1 MSDWFRRIA
10 KPPQESPP
18 LCAIQTPPLKASSS
32 KNSHYANIWYRR
44 RVYDADFHIRPQ
56 DCISLTVSN
65 DTPPTPFHLTRLW
78 EWFGSHPRLLF
89 FLCAIF
95 CLWSTKLTFTV
106 KLAEFFLHVYEIPRW
121 IEQAS
126 TEHHVYAESLGNIS
140 ECLRTKARSLE
151 DKMLDKILIDA
162 SKAIDTLERNQPK
175 LVAAE
180 VEISQCLKALTG
192 LAIPQ
197 ETQNVSICSTQ
208 LANGLFRAVESDDN
222 AAIHLEKLIL
232 KGKLSRM
239 TQFVASQISQ
249 LKNLTRPNAL
259 PIASRI
265 TETLA
270 EVVGTIATDVK
281 SLEASITQWM
291 LKYGNL
297 TNASI
302 RQLQVLHLASSN
314 AIRIDPIQ
322 SKMISETKT
331 LQKPL
336 KKLWNTTWQYIS
348 SPARII
354 LQDSMSTIH
363 QIQDKLL
370 EDVYVID
377 ESVKVSKLKLL
388 YETRAFSNE
397 WNKFVNNWMS
407 GWEELTHQIK
417 SLSSALSDRTHRHT
431 QSGSMPKH
439 SLVKRLARR
448 QPPTKVAVDTRG
460 SDANDWFSTTL
471 DWMHHIRL
479 SLLTSK
485 GNPNSQMKLL
495 YSYLNMFDTAG
506 NIYLIL
512 AVGVKLY
519 CGIYTPMTT
528 LDVRDMS
535 KFSEESNL
543 SRRLPCRHKF
553 ARYCYKLIV
562 YVPIYLK
569 AVIKRAGYLLL
580 LVLITALLYSWKVSW
595 YEGCVR
601 SSESKVRWADFLQD
615 SWASSM
621 FGTIGSVSKQLEESE
636 DAVVTFYLRTCRNLQ
651 RYELEPFAENQNA
664 RREAVL
670 DQQKKSLELV
680 NAFEACVDTLEPLS
694 NTNFSTCEP
703 KFLQLDVLNQNWC
716 QPISHQQITQTFKS
730 CSNLTIRDVERQ
742 YVCTLERVVYLTMA
756 SYWFTFSVMIT
767 ARFVAHTL
775 LRIFGL
781 CWWEDLN
788 DGRIQC
794 LAFCNR
800 DGSLDNVN
808 FVMKRIRGHLKR
820 VYFEIRLRLMLLLFA
835 VLIACYN
842 TFLLF
847 STL

>member
-1 MSDWFRRIA
+1 MFA
-10 KPPQESPP
+10 HN
-18 LCAIQTPPLKASSS
+18 TLK
-32 KNSHYANIWYRR
+32 
-44 RVYDADFHIRPQ
+44 
-56 DCISLTVSN
+56 
-65 DTPPTPFHLTRLW
+65 
-78 EWFGSHPRLLF
+78 
-89 FLCAIF
+89 
-95 CLWSTKLTFTV
+95 
-106 KLAEFFLHVYEIPRW
+106 
-121 IEQAS
+121 
-126 TEHHVYAESLGNIS
+126 
-140 ECLRTKARSLE
+140 
-151 DKMLDKILIDA
+151 LDLICD
-162 SKAIDTLERNQPK
+162 S
-175 LVAAE
+175 VG
-180 VEISQCLKALTG
+180 LKALTG

-535 KFSEESNL
+535 KFSEEVRRRHCHFYGLIRSTSLHSVEPLTQASMSTQICSILLQIDCIRSNIPQSCHQASWIPASSCSHHSFAL
-543 SRRLPCRHKF
+543 LVEGELVRRLRS
-553 ARYCYKLIV
+553 IV
-562 YVPIYLK
+562 RI
-569 AVIKRAGYLLL
+569 
-580 LVLITALLYSWKVSW
+580 
-595 YEGCVR
+595 EGP
-601 SSESKVRWADFLQD
+601 
-615 SWASSM
+615 M
-621 FGTIGSVSKQLEESE
+621 G
-636 DAVVTFYLRTCRNLQ
+636 
-651 RYELEPFAENQNA
+651 
-664 RREAVL
+664 
-670 DQQKKSLELV
+670 
-680 NAFEACVDTLEPLS
+680 
-694 NTNFSTCEP
+694 
-703 KFLQLDVLNQNWC
+703 
-716 QPISHQQITQTFKS
+716 
-730 CSNLTIRDVERQ
+730 
-742 YVCTLERVVYLTMA
+742 
-756 SYWFTFSVMIT
+756 
-767 ARFVAHTL
+767 
-775 LRIFGL
+775 
-781 CWWEDLN
+781 
-788 DGRIQC
+788 
-794 LAFCNR
+794 
-800 DGSLDNVN
+800 
-808 FVMKRIRGHLKR
+808 
-820 VYFEIRLRLMLLLFA
+820 
-835 VLIACYN
+835 
-842 TFLLF
+842 
-847 STL
+847 